1 MQRNGHVSRALERL
15 EECGLI
21 TADAESNPETG
32 ETAREKIYRLSDNH
46 ARFYLRYVEPIRE
59 SIDRNGYEFISL
71 DALPGWETSMGL
83 AFENLVVNNFRS
95 LAKFLHLGKAPILYA
110 APFRKRPSKGTG
122 GEGLQIDL
130 LVRQKRT
137 LWIVEI
143 KRKRNIGHDVIDEV
157 ERKAKRLHVGKEVS
171 LRRALVYDG
180 ELAPIVEAEGYFD
193 ALVRF
198 SDLLGL

>member
-1 MQRNGHVSRALERL
+1 MTGDGGVNPATGRRARVS
-15 EECGLI
+15 
-21 TADAESNPETG
+21 
-32 ETAREKIYRLSDNH
+32 KYRIRDNYTS
-46 ARFYLRYVEPIRE
+46 FYLRYVEPLRE
-59 SIDRNGYEFISL
+59 SIDRDAYEFISP

-83 AFENLVVNNFRS
+83 AFENLVVNNFRT

-122 GEGLQIDL
+122 GKGLQIDL

-137 LWIVEI
+137 LWIVEV

-157 ERKAKRLHVGKEVS
+157 ERKAKRLHVGKDVS